1 MTQADI
7 AARIV
12 RLTELSAG
20 FGKEIEFLRKE
31 RLDPSLHRDARDYF
45 AAIQAA
51 QDAVDRAWM
60 TLSKLKQRLAK
71 LPRRG

>member
-7 AARIV
+7 AARV
-12 RLTELSAG
+12 ERLTKLSAG
-20 FGKEIEFLRKE
+20 FGKEIELLRKQ
-31 RLDPSLHRDARDYF
+31 RLDPSLHRDVRDYF

-60 TLSKLKQRLAK
+60 TLLKLKQRLAK
-71 LPRRG
+71 LHGAG